1 MPRSLARPAP
11 WRSGRQGLWG
21 TQPHPNP
28 GFGQMLGH
36 SRVRGSMA
44 WVQGGTGHCRLR
56 CPTQP
61 STNSPV
67 SVASTP
73 ETFVFTM
80 GLSRAM
86 GVCVVVGAG
95 LNSSGDK
102 DKVLGAPWHRESSKS
117 NPWAQAGQY
126 GN

>member
-1 MPRSLARPAP
+1 
-11 WRSGRQGLWG
+11 
-21 TQPHPNP
+21 
-28 GFGQMLGH
+28 
-36 SRVRGSMA
+36 MA
-44 WVQGGTGHCRLR
+44 WVEGGTGHCRLR

-61 STNSPV
+61 STNSPT
-67 SVASTP
+67 SAASTP

-86 GVCVVVGAG
+86 GVCVVVGAE

-102 DKVLGAPWHRESSKS
+102 DKVLGATWHRESSKT